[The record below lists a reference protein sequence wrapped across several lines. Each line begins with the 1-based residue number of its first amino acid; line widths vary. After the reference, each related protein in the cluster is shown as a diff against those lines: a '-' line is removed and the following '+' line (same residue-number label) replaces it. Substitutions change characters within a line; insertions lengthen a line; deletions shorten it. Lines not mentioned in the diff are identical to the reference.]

1 MQRLRQ
7 LHSDKSQCVIELIHS
22 KWQIELTLIRV
33 DGSVISLVSMH
44 EVTLD
49 EAKNLAA
56 RGLSQQN
63 GGHCCTENCGD
74 WEEF

>member
-7 LHSDKSQCVIELIHS
+7 LHSDKSQCVIELRNS

-33 DGSVISLVSMH
+33 DGSFISLVSMH
-44 EVTLD
+44 EVTVD
-49 EAKNLAA
+49 EAKTLAA
-56 RGLSQQN
+56 KALSQQN
-63 GGHCCTENCGD
+63 GGHSCTQGCED